1 MHDVII
7 FVFVFLSGLVE
18 TQLYRDTPANAFAS
32 ELDSNA
38 WLRPHV
44 WSFVVPSR

>member
-1 MHDVII
+1 MHDFI
-7 FVFVFLSGLVE
+7 FYIFFFLSGLVE
-18 TQLYRDTPANAFAS
+18 TQLYCDTPANAFAS

-44 WSFVVPSR
+44 WSVVVPSR